1 MPGTRWIYTGISRSP
16 GSARALRQTAQLAHH
31 DALLIPV
38 LAWLR
43 PTAVGSPARAA
54 PDLARR
60 RQAAPLAHRPKPRS
74 G

>member
-1 MPGTRWIYTGISRSP
+1 MAGTRRIYTGISRSP

-43 PTAVGSPARAA
+43 PTAVGSPGPSCARSGTTTPGSA
-54 PDLARR
+54 PCPPV
-60 RQAAPLAHRPKPRS
+60 QAA
-74 G
+74 